1 MNGKMRMFIICAVF
15 ALIISCKNDV
25 NGKALETSE
34 QSLEIPK
41 QIEQEIKKEFN
52 GLLNILETK
61 DLSQLDEKDTKEIE
75 KTIKELKDQIEK
87 TDSKKT
93 SLTTYSEYEKKV
105 QEIREKLKDKF
116 KNKKELED
124 ALKGLEDSLKNK
136 KEERR
141 QKLEEAQKTFQEL
154 KGKVDGTTGVTDGDK
169 VQNQREVGQ
178 QALKCANELGFKNMS
193 SNSSDTSNMTKEIIE
208 NSLKKIEEELKN
220 TGEGTQSSEKK
231 K

>member
-1 MNGKMRMFIICAVF
+1 MFIIFIVF

-105 QEIREKLKDKF
+105 QEIREKLKDKLKTR
-116 KNKKELED
+116 KN
-124 ALKGLEDSLKNK
+124 LK
-136 KEERR
+136 RH
-141 QKLEEAQKTFQEL
+141 
-154 KGKVDGTTGVTDGDK
+154 
-169 VQNQREVGQ
+169 
-178 QALKCANELGFKNMS
+178 
-193 SNSSDTSNMTKEIIE
+193 
-208 NSLKKIEEELKN
+208 
-220 TGEGTQSSEKK
+220 
-231 K
+231 

>member
-1 MNGKMRMFIICAVF
+1 MNKKIKMFIIFIVF

-87 TDSKKT
+87 TDFKKT

-105 QEIREKLKDKF
+105 QEIREKLKDKL
-116 KNKKELED
+116 KNKKELEE

-136 KEERR
+136 KEDRKKALQEAK
-141 QKLEEAQKTFQEL
+141 QKFEGFRSQVQSA
-154 KGKVDGTTGVTDGDK
+154 TGETAG
-169 VQNQREVGQ
+169 QRAGNQRGGGQ
-178 QALKCANELGFKNMS
+178 QAWQCAKEFGLTISS
-193 SNSSDTSNMTKEIIE
+193 SNSADTSDMSKGIIDGA
-208 NSLKKIEEELKN
+208 LKQIEEELKKVEN
-220 TGEGTQSSEKK
+220 KK
-231 K
+231 E